1 MSDGRREMQSQASD
15 PAGVRT
21 QTIELQIVNRMVR
34 RGLLL
39 AVPLAG
45 ALAAWQGSDYAVSG
59 LAGIGMT
66 LANLYFAGRV
76 IGAVAESNPKM
87 LLPAAMLAFTMGL
100 ALLTGISF
108 VLKANDLIY
117 FPVTGFT
124 LIGTHLLLV
133 LWESAVSYRMVPR
146 PQPDASSRS

>member
-1 MSDGRREMQSQASD
+1 MSDRLRETRSQTGDRAR
-15 PAGVRT
+15 VRT

-39 AVPLAG
+39 APPIAI
-45 ALAAWQGSDYAVSG
+45 ALAAWRGSEYAVSG
-59 LAGIGMT
+59 LVGIGMT

-100 ALLTGISF
+100 ALLTAISF

-146 PQPDASSRS
+146 TDPNASSRS